1 MKSTR
6 NRKAKRGK
14 TRRTRRK
21 ARTTHTGGGGGIK
34 WKFWEKDNT
43 VVPEPT
49 INFGDLISL
58 LHRNG
63 YTNTVNCLRKERVNK
78 DKSRIDK
85 PIYLCDAPCD
95 SNPEPVA
102 PITQSQA
109 GLPLSTERPI
119 ESINVLTEENPN
131 PNGWYIEVE
140 TTRDWTITSIQ
151 NAGLT
156 NTDSKKGNINNFG
169 NSNFDK
175 YMDTINNLPNP
186 SYSYSTDI
194 EGVIHTLSLRSND
207 GGSYLLWVDSKNNH
221 IMYGYNTE
229 KPLTIS
235 INGKECTLT
244 KVE

>member
-21 ARTTHTGGGGGIK
+21 ARTVHRGGAPWRLP
-34 WKFWEKDNT
+34 WKKDNA
-43 VVPEPT
+43 VAPEPT
-49 INFGDLISL
+49 INFGDLIPL
-58 LHRNG
+58 LHKNG
-63 YTNTVNCLRKERVNK
+63 YTNTVKCLQKEQGNK
-78 DKSRIDK
+78 KSGIDK

-102 PITQSQA
+102 PITQSPA
-109 GLPLSTERPI
+109 GLPLSTERRI
-119 ESINVLTEENPN
+119 ESINVLTKEKPN
-131 PNGWYIEVE
+131 RNGWYIEVE
-140 TTRDWTITSIQ
+140 HDRNGDITSIE
-151 NAGLT
+151 NANL
-156 NTDSKKGNINNFG
+156 KKMSGVLGNINNYS
-169 NSNFDK
+169 NSNFEK
-175 YMDTINNLPNP
+175 YMNTINDLPNP

-194 EGVIHTLSLRSND
+194 EGVINTFSLKSADSDNR
-207 GGSYLLWVDSKNNH
+207 LLWVDSKNHH
-221 IMYGYNTE
+221 IMYEYNTA